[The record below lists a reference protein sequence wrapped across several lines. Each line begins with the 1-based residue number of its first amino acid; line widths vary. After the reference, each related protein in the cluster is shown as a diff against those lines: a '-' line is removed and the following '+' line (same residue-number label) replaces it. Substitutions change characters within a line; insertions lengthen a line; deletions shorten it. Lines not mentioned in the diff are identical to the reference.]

1 MGLGIRVSSKFSF
14 FLPGLSLEVE
24 KSREK
29 KNSRERKK
37 KPFSPK
43 NRKFF
48 INWYAGELLAHGER
62 LADAAVSVFG
72 LAEEEEEGEDQE
84 AQEEEMTAA
93 AEATRREGDEAAAA
107 TKAAVAAAV
116 SLPSPTAAVPLPALR
131 REARSTSLASMDS
144 DVGAGANGGGN
155 GNGKGSTAA
164 LAAAAAAAADAAAGG
179 GSGPLG
185 RGPPPAWD
193 RASLPPR
200 PRGLSVALKVAGV
213 HWWYRHPSHAAELTG
228 EFLKDS
234 FFFFSRKGRGRNF
247 FPLSIC

>member
-1 MGLGIRVSSKFSF
+1 MKKKTHERECPPQKKPLSPFFSF
-14 FLPGLSLEVE
+14 TSY
-24 KSREK
+24 K
-29 KNSRERKK
+29 
-37 KPFSPK
+37 K

-72 LAEEEEEGEDQE
+72 LAEEEDEEGEGEED
-84 AQEEEMTAA
+84 AEEEEATAA
-93 AEATRREGDEAAAA
+93 ADAARRDGDEAAATAAA

-116 SLPSPTAAVPLPALR
+116 SLPSPTTAVPLPPLR

-144 DVGAGANGGGN
+144 DVGGGANGGGGGGSGG
-155 GNGKGSTAA
+155 GNNNKGSTAA
-164 LAAAAAAAADAAAGG
+164 LAAASAD
-179 GSGPLG
+179 GPLG

-193 RASLPPR
+193 RASLPAR

-228 EFLKDS
+228 EF
-234 FFFFSRKGRGRNF
+234 FFFFF
-247 FPLSIC
+247 